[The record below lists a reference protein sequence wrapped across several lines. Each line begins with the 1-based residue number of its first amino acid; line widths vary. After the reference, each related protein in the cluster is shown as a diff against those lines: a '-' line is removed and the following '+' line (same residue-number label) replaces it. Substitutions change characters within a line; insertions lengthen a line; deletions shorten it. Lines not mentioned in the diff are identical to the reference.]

1 LVCHRKRIKKV
12 GVRAASGGG
21 VLYWSAAI
29 SDWSFGK
36 LHAGKPLASVH
47 TLSLSGQ
54 GWSYVGA
61 AQKVR
66 EELQSWCK
74 FVKLVVK
81 QAKCGS
87 EKRVSAKRGGTF
99 TYYAPNKSLKLT
111 LQARFLR
118 SARPQAARC
127 WSGRNLAQSLGASG
141 FVSSKVVTPAN
152 QFKVFFRSGRWR
164 FKVSGRK
171 SGRCF

>member
-1 LVCHRKRIKKV
+1 M
-12 GVRAASGGG
+12 
-21 VLYWSAAI
+21 W
-29 SDWSFGK
+29 
-36 LHAGKPLASVH
+36 
-47 TLSLSGQ
+47 
-54 GWSYVGA
+54 GA

-87 EKRVSAKRGGTF
+87 EKRVSAKKSGRYA
-99 TYYAPNKSLKLT
+99 YYAPNKSLKLT

-141 FVSSKVVTPAN
+141 FVGSKVATAAN
-152 QFKVFFRSGRWR
+152 QFKGFFVGALAIQSFGQKIREMFWIFVGSRVLVR
-164 FKVSGRK
+164 Q
-171 SGRCF
+171 